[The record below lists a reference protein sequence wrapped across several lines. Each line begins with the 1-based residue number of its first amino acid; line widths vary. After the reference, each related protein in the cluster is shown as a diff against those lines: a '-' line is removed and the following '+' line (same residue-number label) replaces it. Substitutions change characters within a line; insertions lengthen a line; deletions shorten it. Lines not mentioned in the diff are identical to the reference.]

1 MLRRLNISS
10 LFLSLT
16 LVHTQTHEKKER
28 YEGKEEGR
36 LGGDEQREA

>member
-10 LFLSLT
+10 LSLT